1 MSIASCTA
9 RQTQRENASSRR
21 YVWQRKASEMNDR
34 SYTDSAEYRAW
45 ELRND
50 PELEPA
56 KDRYVIFP
64 PVQEP
69 GTVSVTI
76 NPLECIL
83 MAEHSARIEAE
94 RKLAEW
100 KVAESERKA
109 MEAALVAKRK
119 AQRLK
124 IVNCGRAMLVYFSI
138 LALAVLLALLIVRV
152 A

>member
-1 MSIASCTA
+1 MNY
-9 RQTQRENASSRR
+9 RDQDKQWFEREVQDPRIVRELDAISRD
-21 YVWQRKASEMNDR
+21 VKEVLSEPMNR
-34 SYTDSAEYRAW
+34 RTG
-45 ELRND
+45 
-50 PELEPA
+50 
-56 KDRYVIFP
+56 DRYVIFP
-64 PVQEP
+64 PAQEP
-69 GTVSVTI
+69 GSISVTI
-76 NPLECIL
+76 NPLECVL

-100 KVAESERKA
+100 KVAESECKA
-109 MEAALVAKRK
+109 MQAAMVAKRK

>member
-1 MSIASCTA
+1 
-9 RQTQRENASSRR
+9 
-21 YVWQRKASEMNDR
+21 MNDR
-34 SYTDSAEYRAW
+34 SHTDSAEYRAW

-64 PVQEP
+64 PAVPPECIDI
-69 GTVSVTI
+69 TI

-94 RKLAEW
+94 RKLAE
-100 KVAESERKA
+100 ANASERERKE
-109 MEAALVAKRK
+109 MEAAMVAKRK

-138 LALAVLLALLIVRV
+138 LALAGLLALLIVRV